1 MPVLEVDG
9 IQLSQSRTIARY
21 LANKYNLTG
30 STALEQ
36 AQADMVVDCGMDFC
50 EGTIVKYI
58 YIERMT
64 LISPKY

>member
-21 LANKYNLTG
+21 LANKYKLTG

-36 AQADMVVDCGMDFC
+36 AQADMVVDCVMDF
-50 EGTIVKYI
+50 GNGKIVKYI
-58 YIERMT
+58 
-64 LISPKY
+64 

>member
-21 LANKYNLTG
+21 LANKYKLTG

-36 AQADMVVDCGMDFC
+36 AQADMVVDCGMDFF
-50 EGTIVKYI
+50 GGKIVKYI
-58 YIERMT
+58 
-64 LISPKY
+64 

>member
-21 LANKYNLTG
+21 LANKYKLTG

-36 AQADMVVDCGMDFC
+36 AQADMVVDCGTDFFN
-50 EGTIVKYI
+50 GRFLKI
-58 YIERMT
+58 
-64 LISPKY
+64 ISFETME

>member
-1 MPVLEVDG
+1 MPGGQMPVLEVDG

-21 LANKYNLTG
+21 LANKYKLTG

-50 EGTIVKYI
+50 EGKIVEYI
-58 YIERMT
+58 
-64 LISPKY
+64 